1 MNVKT
6 NQRLMEG
13 AMSPLRARFPLLIAL
28 LGAFPFILS
37 LSSFPREKL
46 SSLFLPWIIHAEV
59 ARPGTTRVS
68 VASTGEQGDS
78 ICDYPSISEDGRF
91 VVFTSAATN
100 LVRGDTNHQWDIFA
114 RDLQTGRTSR
124 VSSPLDGS
132 QANGYS
138 SAPVIS
144 ADGRFI
150 AFSSE
155 ATNLVTGDTNDWMDI
170 FVHDQQ
176 TGKTERVSLSSH
188 GGQGNE
194 EARIPAISADGRF
207 VAFASGA
214 SNLVE
219 NDDNGN
225 FDIFVHDRQT
235 GATERVSVASNGD
248 EANSVSYSPVISGD
262 GRYVAFDSRASNLV
276 PEDPTDQM
284 DVFVHD
290 RNTGRTILVSVNSA
304 GQKGNW
310 RSYFPALSADG
321 RYVSF
326 GSGASNLVPGD
337 TNRNPDIFVRD
348 LLTGVT
354 TRVSVSSQGEQANWF
369 SLYSSISPDGQ
380 FVAFQSFA
388 SNLVG
393 GDTNEQADIF
403 VHDRQTGETVRVSIS
418 SEGKQADGQSW
429 DPEVSAGGRI
439 IFQSSAGNLVF
450 GDTNAAADIFVYD
463 REAGRPP
470 TGLLPIPTPVP

>member
-1 MNVKT
+1 
-6 NQRLMEG
+6 
-13 AMSPLRARFPLLIAL
+13 
-28 LGAFPFILS
+28 
-37 LSSFPREKL
+37 
-46 SSLFLPWIIHAEV
+46 
-59 ARPGTTRVS
+59 
-68 VASTGEQGDS
+68 
-78 ICDYPSISEDGRF
+78 
-91 VVFTSAATN
+91 
-100 LVRGDTNHQWDIFA
+100 
-114 RDLQTGRTSR
+114 
-124 VSSPLDGS
+124 
-132 QANGYS
+132 
-138 SAPVIS
+138 
-144 ADGRFI
+144 
-150 AFSSE
+150 
-155 ATNLVTGDTNDWMDI
+155 
-170 FVHDQQ
+170 
-176 TGKTERVSLSSH
+176 
-188 GGQGNE
+188 
-194 EARIPAISADGRF
+194 
-207 VAFASGA
+207 
-214 SNLVE
+214 
-219 NDDNGN
+219 
-225 FDIFVHDRQT
+225 
-235 GATERVSVASNGD
+235 
-248 EANSVSYSPVISGD
+248 
-262 GRYVAFDSRASNLV
+262 
-276 PEDPTDQM
+276 M

-290 RNTGRTILVSVNSA
+290 RNTGQTILVSVNSA

-310 RSYFPALSADG
+310 RSYFPAISADG

-337 TNRNPDIFVRD
+337 TNRNPYIFVRD